1 MLYYCVAPAAAEIAN
16 VMDAAETGP
25 FHGHD
30 HDHAE
35 CVEAALG
42 DAERLCA
49 RRGARLTKL
58 RRRVLECVWHSHAPV
73 GAYEILDA
81 LRTDSRR
88 AAPPTVY
95 RALAFLIEQGLVHRL
110 ESRNAYVGCAMPA
123 APHSGQFLICR
134 ACGSVGEVVDSA
146 IARTVA
152 RRAQEIGFSL
162 QDQMIELNGVCPQCR
177 DAGAAQALG
186 DGR

>member
-1 MLYYCVAPAAAEIAN
+1 MRRGPRIA
-16 VMDAAETGP
+16 P

-30 HDHAE
+30 HDHAG

-58 RRRVLECVWHSHAPV
+58 RRRVLECVWRSHAPV
-73 GAYEILDA
+73 GAYEVLDA
-81 LRTDSRR
+81 LGGGGRR

-95 RALAFLIEQGLVHRL
+95 RALAFLMEQGLVHRL
-110 ESRNAYVGCAMPA
+110 ESRNAYIGCAMPA
-123 APHSGQFLICR
+123 APHSGQFLICGG
-134 ACGSVGEVVDSA
+134 CGDVGEVADSA
-146 IARTVA
+146 IAQTVA
-152 RRAQEIGFSL
+152 RRTEELGFSL
-162 QDQMIELNGVCPQCR
+162 HGQTIELTGLCPQCR
-177 DAGAAQALG
+177 DPAPATSRTAR

>member
-1 MLYYCVAPAAAEIAN
+1 MMA
-16 VMDAAETGP
+16 P

-30 HDHAE
+30 HDHAG

-58 RRRVLECVWHSHAPV
+58 RRRVLECVWRSHAPV
-73 GAYEILDA
+73 GAYDILDA
-81 LRTDSRR
+81 LRAESRR

-95 RALAFLIEQGLVHRL
+95 RALAFLMEQGLVHRL
-110 ESRNAYVGCAMPA
+110 ESRNAYIGCAMPA
-123 APHSGQFLICR
+123 APHSGQFLICGE
-134 ACGSVGEVVDSA
+134 CGTVGEVADSA
-146 IARTVA
+146 IAQAVA
-152 RRAQEIGFSL
+152 RRTEELGFSL
-162 QDQMIELNGVCPQCR
+162 HRQTIELTGLCPQCR
-177 DAGAAQALG
+177 DRAPATREAAG

>member
-1 MLYYCVAPAAAEIAN
+1 MIA
-16 VMDAAETGP
+16 P

-30 HDHAE
+30 HDHAG

-49 RRGARLTKL
+49 GRGARLTKL
-58 RRRVLECVWHSHAPV
+58 RRRVLECVWRSHAPI
-73 GAYEILDA
+73 GAYQVLNA
-81 LRTDSRR
+81 LGTDSRR

-95 RALAFLIEQGLVHRL
+95 RALAFLMEQGLVHRL
-110 ESRNAYVGCAMPA
+110 ESRNAYVGCAMPG
-123 APHSGQFLICR
+123 APHAVQFLICR
-134 ACGSVGEVVDSA
+134 DCGSVGEVADPA

-152 RRAQEIGFSL
+152 KRTEELGFSL
-162 QDQMIELNGVCPQCR
+162 QGQTIELTGLCPECR
-177 DAGAAQALG
+177 EPAPPTPPAAG

>member
-1 MLYYCVAPAAAEIAN
+1 
-16 VMDAAETGP
+16 MDAAETGP

-30 HDHAE
+30 HDHAG
-35 CVEAALG
+35 CVDAALG

-58 RRRVLECVWHSHAPV
+58 RRRVLECVWQSHAPV

-81 LRTDSRR
+81 LRTESRR
-88 AAPPTVY
+88 PAPPTVY

-110 ESRNAYVGCAMPA
+110 ESRNAYFGCAMPA

-152 RRAQEIGFSL
+152 RRAREMGFSL
-162 QDQMIELNGVCPQCR
+162 TDQMIELTGLCPPCQ
-177 DAGAAQALG
+177 DAGRVPEAR

>member
-1 MLYYCVAPAAAEIAN
+1 MVSARSR
-16 VMDAAETGP
+16 P

-30 HDHAE
+30 HDHAG
-35 CVEAALG
+35 CVQTALG

-58 RRRVLECVWHSHAPV
+58 RRRVLECVWRSHAPV
-73 GAYEILDA
+73 GAYDILDA
-81 LRTDSRR
+81 LHSESRR

-95 RALAFLIEQGLVHRL
+95 RALAFLKEQGLVHRL
-110 ESRNAYVGCAMPA
+110 ESRNAYIGCAMPG

-134 ACGSVGEVVDSA
+134 DCGCVGEVADAA

-152 RRAQEIGFSL
+152 SRTEDLGFSL
-162 QDQMIELNGVCPQCR
+162 HGQTIELTGLCPQCR
-177 DAGAAQALG
+177 DIAPSTAPVAR